1 MAEIIKG
8 VRCCFIKGI
17 GENTMKIVNGKY
29 NSAKIFTDKVEDGCF
44 EQIQGLLDLEAFQG
58 AQIRIMPDC
67 HAGAGCVIGFTA
79 DLGDKIIPNI
89 VGVDI
94 GCGMLAVEL
103 GKIDIDFERLDQVIR
118 TFVPSGREVHEGRL
132 LHFDQLKEMNCYRD
146 LKDTKKL
153 QRSIGTL
160 GGGNHFIE
168 IDVDGENN
176 KYLVIHTGSRHLGKQ
191 VAEHY
196 QKIAVGI
203 HTGKEPMWEEEERI
217 KAEYKASGRRDEIQE
232 ALKELHRNFRQTVP
246 DMPLEY
252 CFLHGRFSNWYMHD
266 MKICQ
271 EFADENRKMIAEL
284 ITENYGFRQ
293 VSCFTTVHNYIDHDS
308 NIIRKGAV
316 SAKKGERLLIP
327 INMRDGSL
335 ICIGKGN
342 PDWNYSAPHGAGR
355 SHSRMEAKRIFTV
368 EEYERT
374 MEAAGIFSTSVNA
387 STLDECPMAYKGM
400 DDIVDNIED
409 TAEIICRLKPLYNF
423 KANSA
428 AVKN

>member
-1 MAEIIKG
+1 
-8 VRCCFIKGI
+8 
-17 GENTMKIVNGKY
+17 MKIISGKY
-29 NSAKIFTDKVEDGCF
+29 NSAKVFTDRIDDTCIG
-44 EQIQGLLDLEAFQG
+44 QIQGLLDQEAFQE

-94 GCGMLAVEL
+94 GCGMLTVDL
-103 GKIDIDFERLDQVIR
+103 GKADIDFERLDRVVR
-118 TFVPSGREVHEGRL
+118 EFVPSGREVHEGRL
-132 LHFDQLKEMNCYRD
+132 LHFDRMEEMNCYRD
-146 LKDTKKL
+146 LKDTKNI
-153 QRSIGTL
+153 QRAIGTL

-168 IDVDGENN
+168 VDVDGENN
-176 KYLVIHTGSRHLGKQ
+176 KYLVIHTGSRQLGKQ

-196 QKIAVGI
+196 QKMAVGI

-217 KAEYKASGRRDEIQE
+217 KAEYKASGRRDKIQE
-232 ALKELHRNFRQTVP
+232 ALKELHRNFQQTPP
-246 DMPLEY
+246 DMPYEY
-252 CFLHGRFSNWYMHD
+252 CFLHGKFSRQYLHD

-271 EFADENRKMIAEL
+271 EFADENRKMIARL
-284 ITENYGFRQ
+284 IVENYGFKP
-293 VSCFTTVHNYIDHDS
+293 VAHFTTVHNYIDHDF

-316 SAKKGERLLIP
+316 SAQKGERLLIP

-335 ICIGKGN
+335 ICVGKGN

-355 SHSRMEAKRIFTV
+355 SHSRSEAERIFTV

-374 MEAAGIFSTSVNA
+374 MKEAGIFSTSVNA

-400 DDIVDNIED
+400 EDIVDNIED
-409 TAEIICRLKPLYNF
+409 TAEIICRLKPVYNF
-423 KANSA
+423 KANSTT
-428 AVKN
+428 VKKS